1 MHIPDGLMDPT
12 VAAIGW
18 IEFAVALSA
27 AVLFS
32 SRRLKDKDLPRIA
45 MFSAGIFVAQ
55 IINFP
60 VGGGTTGH
68 LIGGALFAILV
79 GPAQAMMGMSIV
91 LVIQAL
97 LFGDGG
103 VTVLGLNG
111 INMAVIAPLSGWGVY
126 VLLKSLSTAESKTV
140 RWLSVTAAAWSSVFL
155 ASAACAGELLVSYA
169 ISGGSYG
176 ISAAISVPSMLGYH
190 AVIGV
195 GEAAITLGLIAYLR
209 YMAPE
214 LIGTSREVP
223 AKASALWSQIVH
235 PTTLAALAV
244 IMAFVIALPFYILY
258 ASDGRD
264 GLEQTV
270 ADAGLDEDGP
280 LLTAPFSYG
289 ETYFQ
294 TLFAGI
300 LGFAA
305 TMVLALF
312 VSRLLNARAH
322 RKG

>member
-1 MHIPDGLMDPT
+1 MDPT

-18 IEFAVALSA
+18 IEFAVALTA
-27 AVLFS
+27 AILFS
-32 SRRLKDKDLPRIA
+32 SKKLRDKDLPRIA

-60 VGGGTTGH
+60 IGGGTTGH
-68 LIGGALFAILV
+68 LIGGAMFAIMV
-79 GPAQAMMGMSIV
+79 GPARAVIGLTIV

-103 VTVLGLNG
+103 VSSLGLNA

-126 VLLKSLSTAESKTV
+126 VLLKSLSTVESKTV
-140 RWLSVTAAAWSSVFL
+140 QWLAVTVAAWSSVFL
-155 ASAACAGELLVSYA
+155 AAAACAGELLVSYA
-169 ISGGSYG
+169 VSGGSYG
-176 ISAAISVPSMLGYH
+176 IAATISVPSMLGYH

-214 LIGTSREVP
+214 IIDTSRAEST
-223 AKASALWSQIVH
+223 KAPGPWSRIIQ
-235 PTTLAALAV
+235 PTTLAVLAV
-244 IMAFVIALPFYILY
+244 IVAFVIALPFYILY

-264 GLEQTV
+264 GLEQTM
-270 ADAGLDEDGP
+270 ADAELGEDGP
-280 LLTAPFSYG
+280 LLASPFSYG
-289 ETYFQ
+289 ETYFE

-305 TMVLALF
+305 TMVLALI
-312 VSRLLNARAH
+312 VSRLLNAHAH
-322 RKG
+322 RKGEG